1 MRTIGDS
8 IPGVVSLLRQRVSI
22 GDVLPLP
29 FRSTNTSGFGN
40 DVLVLVGAMSRVL
53 FGCMTDSTDS
63 RSSVLQSLLHARTS
77 LPTLLGP

>member
-29 FRSTNTSGFGN
+29 FRSTNTVDMLIVHKN
-40 DVLVLVGAMSRVL
+40 AY
-53 FGCMTDSTDS
+53 
-63 RSSVLQSLLHARTS
+63 
-77 LPTLLGP
+77 